1 MPHFG
6 KVKIRKMLKIFK
18 IGGHMVHESEKSR
31 RNELQ

>member
-18 IGGHMVHESEKSR
+18 ISGHMVHEFEKSR
-31 RNELQ
+31 INELQ